1 MTINSKIKPLL
12 PYLKEIKF
20 GEKHVVVGGALYPKW
35 IVDESGTN
43 GQIKTVKTGE
53 DESGKVIY
61 HFYGLTT
68 QIDIDGLL
76 EYFGTVINENLDRE
90 RKDDL
95 FKKKVEELKGIF
107 KGNTLTDLEHLSMDI
122 TEDEME
128 ERPGY
133 TQIDD

>member
-1 MTINSKIKPLL
+1 MTVNDKIKPLL

-20 GEKHVVVGGALYPKW
+20 SEKHVVVGGALYPKW
-35 IVDESGTN
+35 IVEEKN

-53 DESGKVIY
+53 DESGKIIY

-76 EYFGTVINENLDRE
+76 EYFSTVINENLDRE
-90 RKDDL
+90 RKEDL

-122 TEDEME
+122 TENEIE
-128 ERPGY
+128 GRPGY
-133 TQIDD
+133 TQIDE